1 MENKPFYPL
10 PYTTMKTTYP
20 QRILEWEETA
30 MTVMFLNKLQKTNDQ
45 RFDKSYYEK
54 WIDWKISNKKL
65 KKLLWYAI
73 KYVDWIDMIV
83 EKEKNLFYICY

>member
-1 MENKPFYPL
+1 
-10 PYTTMKTTYP
+10 MKKYP
-20 QRILEWEETA
+20 QIIYEWEETA

-73 KYVDWIDMIV
+73 RYTDWIDMIV

>member
-1 MENKPFYPL
+1 
-10 PYTTMKTTYP
+10 MKTTYP

-30 MTVMFLNKLQKTNDQ
+30 MTVMFLNKLKETYDQ

>member
-1 MENKPFYPL
+1 
-10 PYTTMKTTYP
+10 MKTTYP

-30 MTVMFLNKLQKTNDQ
+30 MTVMFLNKLQRTNDQ